1 MCGGGAPH
9 PSADRFSLDSRPQL
23 SPAFGVKA
31 NGLMWNFRTNRIQ
44 RGTLLAALIL
54 AVLCLVMV
62 LSLRLAEA
70 RRPEIILYPPGYQ
83 MPRNQGPLL
92 ERLIPRN
99 WNWAWKL
106 RDKLLGKM
114 RTVFIQGS
122 CFALTSPSE
131 SAFNGLNAGTP
142 TYRSNDGTVVWLLP
156 NMKPDALAATLRK
169 TGIATELFTGRMT
182 SADQMMAQLSSGNK
196 LVTFDGIADVGFV
209 MQTFPRLR
217 KGKIDLQSMFTSTEA
232 ITNVA
237 ELPGQPSRYRIS
249 VRTNASFAT
258 RIQVPA
264 GGLALIVTPDR
275 GSQTNRQIALLLAAK
290 EE

>member
-1 MCGGGAPH
+1 
-9 PSADRFSLDSRPQL
+9 
-23 SPAFGVKA
+23 
-31 NGLMWNFRTNRIQ
+31 MWNFRTNRIQ

-54 AVLCLVMV
+54 VALCHVMV
-62 LSLRLAEA
+62 VSLRLADA
-70 RRPEIILYPPGYQ
+70 RRPEIVVYPTGYQ
-83 MPRNQGPLL
+83 MPRNQGPML

-106 RDKLLGKM
+106 RDKLRGKM

-122 CFALTSPSE
+122 CFALSGPSE
-131 SAFNGLNAGTP
+131 SALNGLNVGTP
-142 TYRSNDGTVVWLLP
+142 TYRGTDGTAVWLLP
-156 NMKPDALAATLRK
+156 NVKPDTLAARLRK
-169 TGIATELFTGRMT
+169 TSTATELFTGRMT

-196 LVTFDGIADVGFV
+196 LVMWDGIADVGFV

-217 KGKIDLQSMFTSTEA
+217 KGGIDLQSMFTSTEA

-237 ELPGQPSRYRIS
+237 GLPGHPERYRIS

-258 RIQVPA
+258 RIQIPA
-264 GGLALIVTPDR
+264 VGSALILASDR
-275 GSQTNRQIALLLAAK
+275 GSQTNRQIALLLTAK